1 MPQRLITLHVNAH
14 RISNHGTALTTPR
27 TLDHLQRLLYLRHR
41 EQHIAKVDFVFERFV
56 RRFVLDIEYSFEV
69 RAVVDKAIVDCRDT
83 AGLLLNRLAAG
94 DAADPGENVAKGKEE
109 LFGFVG
115 VEAREGGAFESGG
128 RHREGG
134 QRDDGEALEAQR
146 MRE

>member
-1 MPQRLITLHVNAH
+1 MPQRLFTLHVNAH
-14 RISNHGTALTTPR
+14 RISTHNTVLTTPR

-41 EQHIAKVDFVFERFV
+41 EQHIAKVDLVSEGFV
-56 RRFVLDIEYSFEV
+56 RRFVMDIEYSLEV
-69 RAVVDKAIVDCRDT
+69 RAVVDKAIVDRRDT

-94 DAADPGENVAKGKEE
+94 DAADHGENVAKGREE

-115 VEAREGGAFESGG
+115 VEAREGGVFESEG

-134 QRDDGEALEAQR
+134 EGGDDEAWKAQR
-146 MRE
+146 RRE